1 MIVGSVVASRLLRR
15 LGAKTLMLAGLTM
28 SALGLV
34 LFAHLQATSSYV
46 AGILPAELVL
56 STGLALT
63 YVPMN
68 STALS
73 GVAGEDAGVASAFV
87 NATQQ
92 VGGSLGIAL
101 LNTVAASATAS
112 FLAAR
117 VRTFGPAALQRFA
130 AAGTVHGFEAGFE
143 VAAAML
149 VAAFVA
155 VGLLLR
161 RPGAG
166 PAPVALPVEGAVEAP
181 EAA

>member
-1 MIVGSVVASRLLRR
+1 MVASRFLPR
-15 LGAKTLMLAGLTM
+15 LGARTLMLAGLAM
-28 SALGLV
+28 STVGLV
-34 LFAHLQATSSYV
+34 LFTHLHATTPFAS
-46 AGILPAELVL
+46 GILPAELVL
-56 STGLALT
+56 STGLGLT
-63 YVPMN
+63 FVPMN

-73 GVAGEDAGVASAFV
+73 EVTGDDAGVASALV

-101 LNTVAASATAS
+101 LNSVAASATAS

-117 VRTFGPAALQRFA
+117 VRSIGPTAIQRFA
-130 AAGTVHGFEAGFE
+130 PAATVHGFVEGFE
-143 VAAAML
+143 VSAAML

-161 RPGAG
+161 RPTATT
-166 PAPVALPVEGAVEAP
+166 APVALPAGEAGEAP